1 MFNGDI
7 FELGGSNFKNCVVS
21 PAKAYS
27 RSIEAFNMDHFEKV
41 VNQGYT
47 LQSKFRTGCLVWAPK
62 KDVPK
67 KYRAYENTEQSS
79 KLT

>member
-47 LQSKFRTGCLVWAPK
+47 LQSNIALVVWYGHPK
-62 KDVPK
+62 KMSPK
-67 KYRAYENTEQSS
+67 STELMKTQSRVLS
-79 KLT
+79 